1 MTPLAVVFDIGKV
14 LLDFD
19 YAIAARQHAGHSPLP
34 ADAIHELLNSH
45 SALLAEYETGLMS
58 TEDFFARF
66 RALTG
71 YRGTLAQFRAAFGD
85 IFTPIEPI
93 IALHASVRS
102 RGIPTYIFS
111 NTNEIAIG
119 HIRLTY
125 PFYQEFTDYILSYEQ
140 GAMKPEPRI
149 YAAVE
154 RFAGV
159 PPERIFY
166 VDDREENIA
175 QALARGWQA
184 VHHTDIATTLAA
196 ARRAGLTD

>member
-19 YAIAARQHAGHSPLP
+19 YRIAARRHADHSPLTP
-34 ADAIHELLNSH
+34 EAIHDLLNSQ
-45 SALLAEYETGLMS
+45 SALLAEYETGLLS

-66 RALTG
+66 RELTR
-71 YRGTLAQFRAAFGD
+71 YRAGMAEFRAAFAD
-85 IFTPIEPI
+85 IFTPIAPVV
-93 IALHASVRS
+93 ALHAAVRE

-111 NTNEIAIG
+111 NTIEIAIG
-119 HIRLTY
+119 HIRMMY
-125 PFYQEFTDYILSYEQ
+125 PFYREFTDYVLSYEQ

-159 PPERIFY
+159 PPGRIFY
-166 VDDREENIA
+166 MDDREENIA
-175 QALARGWQA
+175 QARTRGWQA
-184 VHHTDIATTLAA
+184 VHHTDIAATLAA
-196 ARRAGLTD
+196 AREAGLME